1 MQVIQTSS
9 YPIIFKEEA
18 YTHLNQI
25 IRDRDYSM
33 IALLVDENTH
43 EKCAPAFLSKLEFEQ
58 KLEIIEIS
66 PGEEMKN
73 LETVNSLWELMT
85 DFGMD
90 RKSLLIN
97 LGGGVITDMGGFAA
111 STFKRGIEFINIPTT
126 LLAMVDASV
135 GGKTGIDL
143 GVLKNQIGLF
153 ADPEMVLIDPEFLNT
168 LEKRELTSGLAEV
181 IKYGLTFDPGIWA
194 DFKNPQGV
202 DLLKLIYQ
210 SIAIKNDVVQKDPKE
225 QDVRKAL
232 NYGHTLGHAIESF
245 YLSSPLHS
253 KMTHGEAIA
262 IGMIAEAHLS
272 FQMGYL
278 QEEEI
283 LEIKQ
288 VILNVFDHQS
298 ISTSDTPAIYEF
310 LKHDK
315 KNVGGNVN
323 FVLLSQIGDF
333 ILNQRVSEAQMSEA
347 LNFYNLN

>member
-1 MQVIQTSS
+1 MQVIQTNS

-18 YTHLNQI
+18 YTHLNQM

-33 IALLVDENTH
+33 IALVVDESTH
-43 EKCAPAFLSKLEFEQ
+43 EKSAPAFLSKLEFEQ

-73 LETVNSLWELMT
+73 LETVNTLWELMT

-126 LLAMVDASV
+126 LLSMVDASV

-181 IKYGLTFDPGIWA
+181 IKYGLTFDPSIWA

-202 DLLKLIYQ
+202 DLLRLIYQ
-210 SIAIKNDVVQKDPKE
+210 SVAIKNDVVQKDPKE

-245 YLSSPLHS
+245 YLSSPMHS

-278 QEEEI
+278 QEVDV

-288 VILNVFDHQS
+288 VILNIFDHQS
-298 ISTSDTPAIYEF
+298 ISKSDTPAIYEF

-323 FVLLSQIGDF
+323 FVLLSKIGDF
-333 ILNQRVSEAQMSEA
+333 VLNQRVNEAQMTKA

>member
-1 MQVIQTSS
+1 MQVIQTNN
-9 YPIIFKEEA
+9 YPIIFKDEA
-18 YTHLNQI
+18 YRHLNQI

-43 EKCAPAFLSKLEFEQ
+43 EKCATILLNQLEFEQ
-58 KLEIIEIS
+58 SLEIIEIS
-66 PGEEMKN
+66 SGEEMKN
-73 LETVNSLWELMT
+73 LETVNTLWELMT
-85 DFGMD
+85 EFGMD

-97 LGGGVITDMGGFAA
+97 LGGGVITDMGGFSA

-168 LEKRELTSGLAEV
+168 LDKRELTSGLAEV
-181 IKYGLTFDPGIWA
+181 IKYGLTFDPSIWE

-202 DLLKLIYQ
+202 DLLKLIHK
-210 SIAIKNDVVQKDPKE
+210 SIAIKNEVVQKDPKE
-225 QDVRKAL
+225 QDIRKAL
-232 NYGHTLGHAIESF
+232 NFGHTLGHAIESF
-245 YLSSPLHS
+245 YLSSPKHS

-278 QEEEI
+278 QKGEV

-288 VILNVFDHQS
+288 VILNIFSHQ
-298 ISTSDTPAIYEF
+298 IIDNSDTPAIYAF

-323 FVLLSQIGDF
+323 FVLLSKIGDF
-333 ILNQRVSEAQMSEA
+333 ILNQRVSEAQMTEA